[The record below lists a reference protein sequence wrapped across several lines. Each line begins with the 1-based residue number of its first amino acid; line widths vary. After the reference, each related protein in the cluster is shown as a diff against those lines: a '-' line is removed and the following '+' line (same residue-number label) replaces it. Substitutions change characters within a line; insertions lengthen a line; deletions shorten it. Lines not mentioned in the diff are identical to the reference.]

1 MSIHRISS
9 TISPLHKPKARQR
22 RCVVKSIEHTKELND
37 FLDHVGRCPMDF
49 QKSVEYYRKMADE
62 SRQTEDIIAKI
73 SGHPPPP
80 SDATTRVSSDAMS
93 MSRVNSVASA
103 SASMRSHSNSTVRF
117 NTDASTGYSRLVS
130 GSSTISQGSYIRT
143 DASTGYSRLV
153 SGSSTISQG
162 DGPSHMQSSF
172 LSSWESGTATGAG
185 ADAALKDVS
194 SCHLRLL
201 PKGERAIVSI

>member
-130 GSSTISQGSYIRT
+130 GSSTISQG
-143 DASTGYSRLV
+143 
-153 SGSSTISQG
+153 